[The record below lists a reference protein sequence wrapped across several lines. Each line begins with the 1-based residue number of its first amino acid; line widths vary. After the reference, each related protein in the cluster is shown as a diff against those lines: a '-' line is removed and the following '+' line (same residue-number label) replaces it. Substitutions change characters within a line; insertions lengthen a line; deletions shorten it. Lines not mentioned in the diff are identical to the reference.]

1 MLPQCEF
8 QFFSIVLVSFH
19 KKMILME
26 KKKQKNHADFQDNY
40 RRSSNFRSIV
50 KKEKFE
56 ISDPGNVKIVKEE

>member
-1 MLPQCEF
+1 
-8 QFFSIVLVSFH
+8 
-19 KKMILME
+19 ME